1 MSNPELMQQLLESPL
16 MQNVLADPEVLQ
28 GMLTSNPQIQQ
39 LMEVKTGRKW
49 EREREEGKEV
59 KRERE
64 REEGKEVKRER
75 ERPWEIK
82 EVWEGNRRG
91 WK

>member
-1 MSNPELMQQLLESPL
+1 

-49 EREREEGKEV
+49 ERERGRKWERERGRKEGGE
-59 KRERE
+59 KRERKGMGD
-64 REEGKEVKRER
+64 EGSVGGEQNRMEV
-75 ERPWEIK
+75 
-82 EVWEGNRRG
+82 GRG
-91 WK
+91 S

>member
-1 MSNPELMQQLLESPL
+1 M
-16 MQNVLADPEVLQ
+16 
-28 GMLTSNPQIQQ
+28 G
-39 LMEVKTGRKW
+39 

-75 ERPWEIK
+75 EREEGKEVKRERERAWEIK
-82 EVWEGNRRG
+82 EVWEGNRTG

>member
-1 MSNPELMQQLLESPL
+1 

-39 LMEVKTGRKW
+39 LMEVRIEDREEMGGREKW
-49 EREREEGKEV
+49 ERKGGREGGE

-64 REEGKEVKRER
+64 KGHGR
-75 ERPWEIK
+75 
-82 EVWEGNRRG
+82 
-91 WK
+91 

>member
-1 MSNPELMQQLLESPL
+1 

-49 EREREEGKEV
+49 EREGGRDGGE
-59 KRERE
+59 KRERKAME
-64 REEGKEVKRER
+64 DEGSLGGGQNRVEV
-75 ERPWEIK
+75 
-82 EVWEGNRRG
+82 GRG
-91 WK
+91 S